1 MKKIIHIN
9 LALILVCMLLCTQFT
24 PAVANVNVSEIV
36 VTSTDNE
43 GPGTLREAV
52 MGAGHGS
59 TIVFDTTVFPPDNP
73 ATIHL
78 TNSIGIEENNGIGNL
93 VIDASNAGVI
103 LDGGNNTDTGF
114 YISSGGCG
122 IKGIKFIN
130 FIEAGIFIDGNNEGG
145 RSINNTIGGDPTIGD
160 GPYGQGNC
168 FGNNDAGI
176 YIQRG
181 ASDNVVTG
189 NFIGIDV
196 NGEAI
201 SNPSGG
207 VIVRADANN
216 NTIGPNN
223 MIANNGDFGIQV
235 EGSNPVT
242 ITQNAIFNQ
251 TKPVELV
258 NGANNEI
265 EAGVEITS
273 IVTSMGMV
281 SGDYMPN
288 PIVTLEVFS
297 GGASGPQFYEG
308 SLELNLDDIPE
319 GSDRSAF
326 TMEKGSAFKGSYLYF
341 IGTTADGRSSAFSQP
356 MDIFNNLEEVDTF
369 LSNVRRVWVD
379 DFRDDS
385 RTMMWQA
392 NIPIPVTDGFLVYE
406 SANEDWDML
415 TFGGLLDD
423 FVAGVGESGSQAVYL
438 TFKYSG
444 ESGFRFQASS
454 MPDENYDALTQT
466 GILFDIGPRRFTDD
480 IQPVEEFNGSLA
492 IKSDTPYKLLM
503 GIDEKN
509 KQFLAAIWEP
519 GAPDSAL
526 TYQGDIDEAVIEQH
540 WGFGIGAYSA
550 TKIQIDE
557 FQILAFGY

>member
-1 MKKIIHIN
+1 MKKFSHIN
-9 LALILVCMLLCTQFT
+9 LALILVCMLLYTQFT
-24 PAVANVNVSEIV
+24 PAAANVEVSEIV

-59 TIVFDTTVFPPDNP
+59 TIVFDTTVFPPDKP

-78 TNSIGIEENNGIGNL
+78 TKSIGIEENNGIGNL

-130 FIEAGIFIDGNNEGG
+130 FSEAGIFIDGNNEGG
-145 RSINNTIGGDPTIGD
+145 RSINNTIGGDPTVGD

-201 SNPSGG
+201 SNSSGG
-207 VIVRADANN
+207 VIVRAGANN

-235 EGSNPVT
+235 EGSDPVT

-251 TKPVELV
+251 NKPVDLV

-281 SGDYMPN
+281 SGEYMPN
-288 PIVTLEVFS
+288 PIVTLEIFS
-297 GGASGPQFYEG
+297 GGASGPQFYVG
-308 SLELNLDDIPE
+308 SLELNPDDIPE

-341 IGTTADGRSSAFSQP
+341 IGTTADGRSSSFSEP
-356 MDIFNNLEEVDTF
+356 VDLFSSLEEVSTF
-369 LSNVRRVWVD
+369 LSNPRRVWLD
-379 DFRDDS
+379 MFQDDS
-385 RTMMWQA
+385 RKDMWQS
-392 NIPIPVTDGFLVYE
+392 NNTHQVVDGKLIFE
-406 SANEDWDML
+406 TTNDDWQML
-415 TFGGLLDD
+415 TFGGTVNG
-423 FVAGVGESGSQAVYL
+423 FVQDAGESGSQAVYF
-438 TFKYSG
+438 TMQYSG
-444 ESGFRFQASS
+444 SNSFRFQMASDS
-454 MPDENYDALTQT
+454 TALGLMFDSENTCFSETMDSIVEQNGQIT
-466 GILFDIGPRRFTDD
+466 
-480 IQPVEEFNGSLA
+480 IQPTTEYSVLLA
-492 IKSDTPYKLLM
+492 I
-503 GIDEKN
+503 DETSG
-509 KQFLAAIWEP
+509 QQVSAIWKTGQPE
-519 GAPDSAL
+519 SAL
-526 TYQGDIDEAVIEQH
+526 TCGGTVSPDLIENH
-540 WGFGIGAYSA
+540 WGFGIGASGA
-550 TKIQIDE
+550 TRIELDD
-557 FQILAFGY
+557 FQFLAFGY